1 MRHPVEGVTKMNA
14 LTLAALGT
22 GFTFLMTAAGA
33 AVVFLFKNEIKPSF
47 QRVFLGFAAGVMI
60 AASVWSLLIPS
71 IEMAGEQGVPGW
83 LPAAG
88 GFALGAL
95 FLMVLDAL
103 MPHLHPGSS
112 EAEGVHT
119 SFKRTT
125 LLVLA
130 VTLHNIPEGMA
141 VGLACALAAGGG
153 SSSVTL
159 AGAMALCLGM
169 GLQNFPEGA
178 AISLPLRREGL
189 SRPKSFVYGA
199 LSGIVEPIGG
209 ILAVLIAGS
218 VTPLM
223 PWFLSFAAGAMI
235 YVVVEELIP
244 EAHLGE
250 HSHPGTLGV
259 LAGFLVM
266 MVLDVALGCPMERR
280 DIFRRARPEDAGDIV
295 RLYNSNPCF
304 LERHLGC
311 RAVDGTFVLQEWR
324 QMKKEGFS
332 TTVIADAQT
341 GAAVGFIDCRDSEP
355 VYLSLFLLDAALQG
369 KGLGTELYREF
380 EEMQRRRGRKGIRID
395 VVDDYEG
402 NLVPFWKRRGFEEGE
417 EITLEW
423 GGKASRARVM
433 YRNLI

>member
-1 MRHPVEGVTKMNA
+1 MNA

-266 MVLDVALGCPMERR
+266 MVLEVYIPPGTARGRGGHCPALQ
-280 DIFRRARPEDAGDIV
+280 F
-295 RLYNSNPCF
+295 
-304 LERHLGC
+304 
-311 RAVDGTFVLQEWR
+311 Q
-324 QMKKEGFS
+324 
-332 TTVIADAQT
+332 
-341 GAAVGFIDCRDSEP
+341 
-355 VYLSLFLLDAALQG
+355 SLFFGASFGMPGSGRHVRSPRMAADE
-369 KGLGTELYREF
+369 KGRVFHYGHRGCADRSGRWIHRLPGFGACLSFAVPVGCGASGERLGNGT
-380 EEMQRRRGRKGIRID
+380 
-395 VVDDYEG
+395 
-402 NLVPFWKRRGFEEGE
+402 VPG
-417 EITLEW
+417 
-423 GGKASRARVM
+423 V
-433 YRNLI
+433 